1 MKLNLSAFVAGL
13 LFGAG
18 LAISGLTQPAKV
30 FNFLDVSGAFDPS
43 LLLAFVG
50 GLGVLWVAQR
60 IARRSSAPLFADH
73 FPIYH
78 RTQLDGRTVG
88 GAAIFGV
95 GWALAGIC
103 PGPAL
108 ASLAFGVRA
117 TLLFVPAMAAGMLLF
132 AVWEAATRTRRVEER
147 VSIGIPLQERP
158 RASELGRAASL
169 PLASLRQ
176 LAGGS
181 PAKRLKARLNANS
194 DA

>member
-13 LFGAG
+13 LFGGG

-30 FNFLDVSGAFDPS
+30 FSFLDVSGAFDPS
-43 LLLAFVG
+43 SLLAFVG
-50 GLGVLWVAQR
+50 GVGVLWVAQR
-60 IARRSSAPLFADH
+60 IARRSSAPLFADR

-117 TLLFVPAMAAGMLLF
+117 GLLFVPAMAAGMLAF
-132 AVWEAATRTRRVEER
+132 AVWEAATRKRSSPERRQDAAADHTLAQVSDGR
-147 VSIGIPLQERP
+147 V
-158 RASELGRAASL
+158 
-169 PLASLRQ
+169 
-176 LAGGS
+176 GS
-181 PAKRLKARLNANS
+181 
-194 DA
+194 

>member
-1 MKLNLSAFVAGL
+1 MKFKLGAFVAGL

-18 LAISGLTQPAKV
+18 LAISGLTQPGKV
-30 FNFLDVSGAFDPS
+30 FGFLDVSGAFDPS

-50 GLGVLWVAQR
+50 GVGVLWVAQR
-60 IARRSSAPLFADH
+60 IARRSSAPLFADR

-117 TLLFVPAMAAGMLLF
+117 AFLFVPAMAAGMLAF
-132 AVWEAATRTRRVEER
+132 SVWEAATRKRRVGESRRSSPER
-147 VSIGIPLQERP
+147 RQNAAADHAFAQVSD
-158 RASELGRAASL
+158 
-169 PLASLRQ
+169 
-176 LAGGS
+176 GGLDS
-181 PAKRLKARLNANS
+181 
-194 DA
+194 

>member
-1 MKLNLSAFVAGL
+1 MKLNLGAFVAGL

-18 LAISGLTQPAKV
+18 LALSGLTQPAKV

-50 GLGVLWVAQR
+50 GVGVLWIAQQ
-60 IARRSSAPLFADH
+60 IARRSRAPLFADR
-73 FPIYH
+73 FPIYQ
-78 RTQLDGRTVG
+78 RTQLDGRTIG

-117 TLLFVPAMAAGMLLF
+117 ALLFVPAMAAGMLLF
-132 AVWEAATRTRRVEER
+132 AIWEAAG
-147 VSIGIPLQERP
+147 VSIGIPPQERP
-158 RASELGRAASL
+158 GASEVGRAASP

-181 PAKRLKARLNANS
+181 PAKRLKARLNANY